1 MNQPVALPPT
11 FVSQLVAWQRADG
24 RHHLPWQQQREPY
37 RVWLSEVMLQQ
48 TQVVTVI
55 SYFDRFL
62 TAFPTVQALAAAPQ
76 SDVLSLWAG
85 LGYYSRARML
95 HRCAQALVDQH
106 GGVFPSTVD
115 ALVKLPGIGP
125 STAAAIASFC
135 YGVPVSIYDGNVKRV
150 LSRLLAFEGD
160 LSTTAA
166 SKQLHEKAQALLT
179 LGLASGAA
187 APCEV
192 MPAYTQGL
200 MDLGATVCHLRSP
213 QCETCPVQSL
223 CAARAAGAQTQ
234 YPVKLKKL
242 KRTTERWLWLR
253 IQTPGAIWLERRPQK
268 GVWAGMQAPP
278 LFDSELS
285 LHTWL
290 HAQGISKVAI
300 EKAETGDVIKHVL
313 THKDL
318 YLTPVTVSLDQV
330 FVRAPDTLLQG
341 DWVPIEALTS
351 AALPAPARKWL
362 LGETRL

>member
-11 FVSQLVAWQRADG
+11 FVSQLVAWQRAHG

-62 TAFPTVQALAAAPQ
+62 NAYPTVQVLAAAPQ

-95 HRCAQALVDQH
+95 HRCAQALVDQY
-106 GGVFPSTVD
+106 GGVFPNTVD

-179 LGLASGAA
+179 LGLASGAS
-187 APCEV
+187 APIEV

-213 QCETCPVQSL
+213 QCEMCPVQSL
-223 CAARAAGAQTQ
+223 CAARAAGAPTQ
-234 YPVKLKKL
+234 YPIKLKKL

-253 IQTPGAIWLERRPQK
+253 IQTPEAIWLERRPQK

-285 LHTWL
+285 LQTWL

-300 EKAETGDVIKHVL
+300 KNAETGEVIKHVL

-318 YLTPVTVSLDQV
+318 YLTPVTVSLNQV
-330 FVRAPDTLLQG
+330 FERVPDTHLQG
-341 DWVPIEALTS
+341 DWVPIEALRS